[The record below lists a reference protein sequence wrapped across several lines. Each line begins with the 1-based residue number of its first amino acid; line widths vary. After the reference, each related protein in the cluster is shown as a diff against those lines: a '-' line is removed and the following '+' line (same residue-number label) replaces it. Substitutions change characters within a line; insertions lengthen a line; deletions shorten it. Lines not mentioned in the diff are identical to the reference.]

1 LTFAAAAEDVG
12 DTDVVGPA
20 VGADEGEV
28 EDVEDLERT
37 TTNSRISAARAAS
50 AVTSLR
56 RCSERTTVYDP
67 PTC

>member
-1 LTFAAAAEDVG
+1 MFSVAEDVG
-12 DTDVVGPA
+12 DAEVVGA
-20 VGADEGEV
+20 EVGAVDGV
-28 EDVEDLERT
+28 DDVEDLERT
-37 TTNSRISAARAAS
+37 TTNSRISAATAAS

>member
-1 LTFAAAAEDVG
+1 LTFAVAAKDVG
-12 DTDVVGPA
+12 EADVVGPE
-20 VGADEGEV
+20 VGAVEFVEV
-28 EDVEDLERT
+28 VEDLERT

-50 AVTSLR
+50 AVTSFR